1 MADPLITHYFEDLE
15 VGMSGSFAKTLSETD
30 VENYAGVTGDFNPLH
45 VNREY
50 AEHSMFKHR
59 IAHGMLCAGLIS
71 SALGD
76 RLPGPGAIYMS
87 QTLDFIA
94 PVAFEDT
101 VTATITVK
109 ELKPE
114 HHHVIMTT
122 VCSVG
127 AKVVISGEA
136 LLKVPSKNVKHEPQQ
151 ASPALVQA

>member
-1 MADPLITHYFEDLE
+1 MADSLITHYFEDLK
-15 VGMSGSFAKTLSETD
+15 VGMSGSFAKTLSEAD
-30 VENYAGVTGDFNPLH
+30 VESYAGVTGDFNPLH

-50 AEHSMFKHR
+50 AEHSIFKHR

-87 QTLDFIA
+87 QTLEFKA

-109 ELKPE
+109 ELQPE
-114 HHHVIMTT
+114 HHHVIVTT

-127 AKVVISGEA
+127 GKVVISGEA
-136 LLKVPSKNVKHEPQQ
+136 LLKVPSKNIMHDQKQQ
-151 ASPALVQA
+151 APALV